1 MINIKDYIATK
12 TGFGEGLKEAAT
24 HNDRIIGLGCDITSS
39 VGMNIFKDAF
49 PERFF
54 SLGIAEQNAAA
65 VAAGFALDNLIP
77 VFSTYSVF
85 ATTRALDQIRISICY
100 NNLPVIIG
108 GAHAGISVGP
118 DGATHQALEDIAIMR
133 SLPNMTVISP
143 CDATQTKLATI
154 AATKLNKP
162 VYIRFGRN
170 EIADFTDENQNFE
183 IGKAQ
188 VFNEGDDIA
197 IFATGS
203 MLYHALKAAENLQKE
218 NIKCSVINIHTIK
231 PLDEECIIKYAKKSK
246 AIVSVEEHQ
255 IYGGLGSAIAECL
268 AKNHPTKMKMI
279 GINDSFGES
288 GQAEELLVKY
298 GLTPENIEKT
308 VKSLL

>member
-65 VAAGFALDNLIP
+65 VAAGLALDNLIP

-133 SLPNMTVISP
+133 SLPNITVISP

-162 VYIRFGRN
+162 IYIRFGRN

-188 VFNEGDDIA
+188 VFKEGDDIT
-197 IFATGS
+197 IFASGS
-203 MLYHALKAAENLQKE
+203 MLYHALKAAENLQQE
-218 NIKCSVINIHTIK
+218 NINCSVINIHTIK

-288 GQAEELLVKY
+288 GQAEELLLKY
-298 GLTPENIEKT
+298 GLTSENIAKT
-308 VKSLL
+308 IKTLL

>member
-1 MINIKDYIATK
+1 MLKVREYIATK
-12 TGFGEGLKEAAT
+12 TAFGIGLKEAAAE
-24 HNDRIIGLGCDITSS
+24 NDRIVGLGCDITAS
-39 VGMNIFKDAF
+39 VGMNYFKDAF

-65 VAAGFALDNLIP
+65 VAAGLALDNLIS

-170 EIADFTDENQNFE
+170 EIADFTDENQSFE

-218 NIKCSVINIHTIK
+218 KINCSVINIHTIK

-268 AKNHPTKMKMI
+268 AKNHPSKMKMI

-298 GLTPENIEKT
+298 GLTSENIEKT
-308 VKSLL
+308 VKTLI